1 LLQAQEMRD
10 LRALQSAW
18 GLLFLRLS
26 AAAMLFAGHG
36 LDKLQNLTER
46 ALHFPD
52 PLGIGGAPSIML
64 AIFAEAVCTVLVMVG
79 LLTRWAAVPIITTM
93 LIAAVWVH
101 KEDPW
106 SAKEFALLYAIP
118 FVTVL
123 LMGPG
128 RFSLDAWRTRRAQ
141 ARRRRL

>member
-1 LLQAQEMRD
+1 MRNSI
-10 LRALQSAW
+10 ASQSAW

-36 LDKLQNLTER
+36 LDKLQHLTEK
-46 ALHFPD
+46 AISFPD
-52 PLGIGGAPSIML
+52 PLGVGSTVSIML
-64 AIFAEAVCTVLVMVG
+64 VVFAEAVCTVLVMVG
-79 LLTRWAAVPIITTM
+79 LLTRWAALPIVATM
-93 LIAAVWVH
+93 IVAAIWVH

-128 RFSLDAWRTRRAQ
+128 RFSVDAWRSRRAL